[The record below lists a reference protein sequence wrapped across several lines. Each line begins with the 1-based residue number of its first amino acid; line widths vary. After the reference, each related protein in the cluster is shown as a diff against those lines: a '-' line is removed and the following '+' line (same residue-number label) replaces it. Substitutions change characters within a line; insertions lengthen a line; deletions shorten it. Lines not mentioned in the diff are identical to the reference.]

1 MMVHMPTIVFI
12 PDDKSLTSVF
22 IMESY
27 LDNSSILKE
36 ILPKDDEKNT
46 TCNVDLQQNCLSAKN
61 YNVAYVRSMETN
73 RFRVNFGSEGDAS
86 RLCDI
91 ACTQDRVRNN
101 KLLPESRKYHIFSV
115 LFRLVDLIDHLKI
128 LGS

>member
-1 MMVHMPTIVFI
+1 M
-12 PDDKSLTSVF
+12 KSYF
-22 IMESY
+22 
-27 LDNSSILKE
+27 DNSSILKE
-36 ILPKDDEKNT
+36 MSPLHVEKNA

-91 ACTQDRVRNN
+91 ACTQDRVRN
-101 KLLPESRKYHIFSV
+101 KRLPESRKNHIFSGDS
-115 LFRLVDLIDHLKI
+115 LLK
-128 LGS
+128 